1 MKPGKDLFSSLLGA
15 GTEVIKATAERF
27 PLIAALLREQ
37 SPTDLAAGKV
47 RTPEALAREG
57 LLRGRGEDSGIE
69 NCDFAFHDGYAE
81 LSGSI
86 KPVGGGRKI
95 SAGGEVELVSYEATR
110 ERARIVLNAR
120 KGLTPARAK
129 HLPQLVP
136 WIARAQV
143 AYQLLDESLL
153 EPVGVV
159 PDSVTVEDK
168 RITVDLDAIPGVH
181 EAIRL
186 EIGGVQ
192 VVDLFQ
198 ITDARIV
205 KGAVEVTFR
214 IKPEGVKQAVSAGP
228 KAALGMLGKLAKG
241 LKR

>member
-1 MKPGKDLFSSLLGA
+1 MAGKDLISGLLGA
-15 GTEVIKATAERF
+15 GTGVIKATAERF

-37 SPTDLAAGKV
+37 SPADLAAGKV

-69 NCDFAFHDGYAE
+69 NCDFAFHDGFAS
-81 LSGSI
+81 LTGSL
-86 KPVGGGRKI
+86 KPLGGGRKV
-95 SAGGEVELVSYEATR
+95 SADAEVELVSYAMTR
-110 ERARIVLNAR
+110 ERAQIVLKAR
-120 KGLTPARAK
+120 KGLTATRAK

-143 AYQLLDESLL
+143 AYQLLDNSLL
-153 EPVGVV
+153 EPIGLV
-159 PDSVTVEDK
+159 PDSARLEGKLLT
-168 RITVDLDAIPGVH
+168 IDLDAIPGVH

-192 VVDLFQ
+192 VVDLFE
-198 ITDARIV
+198 IV
-205 KGAVEVTFR
+205 TAKIVEGAVEVTFR
-214 IKPEGVKQAVSAGP
+214 IKPEGVKKVVGAGP
-228 KAALGMLGKLAKG
+228 RVALGMLGKLAKG